1 MGEMMELMFK
11 YRLLESLIVF
21 GVGAVIMLLSFCYFF
36 IRDKMDRLVDKQA
49 KKRKDKYN
57 E

>member
-1 MGEMMELMFK
+1 MELMFK

-21 GVGAVIMLLSFCYFF
+21 GVGAVIMLLAFCYFF

>member
-1 MGEMMELMFK
+1 MELMFK